1 MSEITITAPEDTER
15 GRMVQAIITRNMYRI
30 WFSLKSVM
38 GVTWWNVVDDCGAKG
53 EPSISGLFTRTME
66 PKPAFYALN
75 QLLNSEWKTRL
86 ELVPDADGNIK
97 FRGFR
102 GKYRI
107 SWTDSDG
114 NEKFMNYYLK

>member
-1 MSEITITAPEDTER
+1 
-15 GRMVQAIITRNMYRI
+15 
-30 WFSLKSVM
+30 
-38 GVTWWNVVDDCGAKG
+38 
-53 EPSISGLFTRTME
+53 ME